1 MNYFSWILYWNERGG
16 FVSHPGLSRSEKYR
30 SDSFP
35 NFPWTFQLWNFVW
48 IFWAARYTLNIIVY
62 AICLNAI
69 SFMNF
74 QTFFTGFTWSMRW
87 QMRATFGKEVI
98 LFSFYYTQPMAATIP
113 KEREREKLIIF
124 SAMLILWTCQNE
136 LKAFFLWVFL
146 LNLFNFFSLFHCRFK
161 FAPYSNGNLKCHHEM
176 NNGQWPY
183 ERRLEEIWP
192 LSECIREP
200 VKKGKQETYKINNSW
215 RYDPLHEIEIG
226 IRKWNPLH
234 LTDSKVAARNAHS
247 LRATQWPI
255 HACKMER

>member
-87 QMRATFGKEVI
+87 QMRATLGKEVI
-98 LFSFYYTQPMAATIP
+98 FFILLHSANGSYYT
-113 KEREREKLIIF
+113 ERERKRKIDYIFRNVDTVNMSKWIESIFLVGF
-124 SAMLILWTCQNE
+124 SAEFI
-136 LKAFFLWVFL
+136 
-146 LNLFNFFSLFHCRFK
+146 
-161 FAPYSNGNLKCHHEM
+161 
-176 NNGQWPY
+176 
-183 ERRLEEIWP
+183 
-192 LSECIREP
+192 
-200 VKKGKQETYKINNSW
+200 
-215 RYDPLHEIEIG
+215 
-226 IRKWNPLH
+226 
-234 LTDSKVAARNAHS
+234 
-247 LRATQWPI
+247 
-255 HACKMER
+255 